1 MTRAKTVR
9 RCTLRHVAVDSGY
22 CCPLWRLS
30 EQLRQVGLGVGQVKR
45 LDYLKYVLCIRFE
58 EARNE
63 ELGIAFQS
71 KSIEQIRRDFEEKNG
86 SIFLSL

>member
-1 MTRAKTVR
+1 
-9 RCTLRHVAVDSGY
+9 VAVDSGY

-30 EQLRQVGLGVGQVKR
+30 EQLQQVGLGVGQVKR
-45 LDYLKYVLCIRFE
+45 LDYLKYVLGIRLE

-71 KSIEQIRRDFEEKNG
+71 KSIEQIRQEFEAKNG